1 MTRLKV
7 QQTSR
12 IASTVKRDW
21 TAAAKSLAALLGV
34 QGPLE
39 CLLVKGANWSFRAE
53 AEVAICRKRGPRVAS
68 EFYFRRLSGLAGD
81 ERMG

>member
-7 QQTSR
+7 QQTWR
-12 IASTVKRDW
+12 IASKVKRDW

-39 CLLVKGANWSFRAE
+39 CLDSMAANWSYRPTAALGSHE
-53 AEVAICRKRGPRVAS
+53 DRSPGQVDCGGERG
-68 EFYFRRLSGLAGD
+68 
-81 ERMG
+81 

>member
-39 CLLVKGANWSFRAE
+39 CLLVKGANWSFRPIAVGR
-53 AEVAICRKRGPRVAS
+53 AMGKRP
-68 EFYFRRLSGLAGD
+68 LSD
-81 ERMG
+81 